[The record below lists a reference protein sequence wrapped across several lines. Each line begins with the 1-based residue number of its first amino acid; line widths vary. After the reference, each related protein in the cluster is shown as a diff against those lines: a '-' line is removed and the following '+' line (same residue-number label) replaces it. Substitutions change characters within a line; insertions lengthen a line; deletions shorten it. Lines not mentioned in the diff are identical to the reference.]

1 METRRWLLPFTWNV
15 DMQAID
21 AVLYLAK
28 GGEVTLVAASL
39 VVVPDTPGGRGARL
53 EHLQQS
59 RDFLEAVKWKAA
71 RLGVQYERHEVFT
84 VEAMRSIATLTY
96 ELRCD
101 AIVLVSRSEREVLLH
116 AHQLK
121 HLLADPPASLLVLR
135 LASPTKR
142 QPAKNPVERFLA
154 WVQRCWKLANN
165 VRPEWETLEVDGP
178 LWVRKE
184 EHRSVWACKNKEGR
198 WNA

>member
-21 AVLYLAK
+21 AALHLAK
-28 GGEVTLVAASL
+28 GGEVTLVAVSL
-39 VVVPDTPGGRGARL
+39 VAMPDTPRSRGARL

-59 RDFLEAVKWKAA
+59 RDFLEAVRWKAA
-71 RLGVQYERHEVFT
+71 RLSVPFERHEVFT
-84 VEAMRSIATLTY
+84 VEAMRSITTLPY

-101 AIVLVSRSEREVLLH
+101 AIVLMSRGEREVLLH

-135 LASPTKR
+135 LASSTGCQPT
-142 QPAKNPVERFLA
+142 KNPVERFLA
-154 WVQRCWKLANN
+154 WVRQCWKHANS
-165 VRPEWETLEVDGP
+165 VRSEWEMLEVDGP
-178 LWVRKE
+178 LWVRSE
-184 EHRSVWACKNKEGR
+184 EHRGG
-198 WNA
+198 